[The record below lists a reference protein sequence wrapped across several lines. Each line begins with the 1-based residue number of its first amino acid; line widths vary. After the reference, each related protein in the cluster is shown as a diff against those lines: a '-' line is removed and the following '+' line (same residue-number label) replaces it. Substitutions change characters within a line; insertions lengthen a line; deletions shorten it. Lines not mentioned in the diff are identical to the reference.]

1 MMGADVFVDTS
12 ALYAA
17 LDRSDAAH
25 EAAARG
31 WASLLDRVSVG
42 EICATTHDG
51 IVIEATA
58 LTQRRIGIDGVRVL
72 HDRLLPVLEVHWVTA
87 ALHERAFAA
96 LLGADRR
103 DISLVDW
110 TSFELMRRE
119 AVDQAFAFDSDFT
132 DQGFMLYT
140 P

>member
-1 MMGADVFVDTS
+1 VFVDTS

-25 EAAARG
+25 AEAGRG
-31 WASLLDRVSVG
+31 WDALLDGISVG
-42 EICATTHDG
+42 EVRATTHYG
-51 IVIEATA
+51 VVIETTA
-58 LTQRRIGIDGVRVL
+58 LVQRRIGMDGVRVL
-72 HDRLLPVLEVHWVTA
+72 HDRLLPVLEMHWVTS
-87 ALHERAFAA
+87 ALHERALAA
-96 LLGADRR
+96 MLGADRR

-132 DQGFMLYT
+132 DQGFTLYT